1 MLCRAGSPAVIID
14 QHCDWGGEGGY
25 GVRDE
30 DMSDTV
36 NFQNCQYIMATG
48 VELTS
53 SNLTS
58 ET

>member
-14 QHCDWGGEGGY
+14 QHCNCGEGGD

-36 NFQNCQYIMATG
+36 NFQNCQYIMATA

-53 SNLTS
+53 NNITL

>member
-1 MLCRAGSPAVIID
+1 MLCRAGSPAMIID
-14 QHCDWGGEGGY
+14 QHCDWGEGGY